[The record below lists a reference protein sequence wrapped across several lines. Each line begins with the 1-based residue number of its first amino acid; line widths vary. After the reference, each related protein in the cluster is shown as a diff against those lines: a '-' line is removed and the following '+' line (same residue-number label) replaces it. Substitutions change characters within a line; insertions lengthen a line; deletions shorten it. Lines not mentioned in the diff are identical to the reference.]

1 VSFCHD
7 DVKVHLKFH
16 VFEDLDFDFLI
27 GHPIKALLEDAPKLG
42 CLNINIGKE
51 SLLVPIIR
59 STNCLVED
67 PSISEP
73 IEDVMATFTLDPPD
87 SDLKRDVEGNPEEVI
102 EDDEDS
108 DETFELPETEKSSRP
123 PIELKPLPSG
133 LRYAFLNSD
142 VESPVI
148 ISDKLSEE
156 EIAKLIAVMKKHR
169 LVLGYAQQDLK
180 GISPALTHQIPLDP
194 EIAPSRAPT
203 KVE

>member
-1 VSFCHD
+1 MEPIQLHSPSSSFRCHIQDHDVDALYNPTVRANLMSDEFALAFLGNRALTPTDRKFKRPSGSLVNSYGELKNVSFCHD
-7 DVKVHLKFH
+7 DVKVHLNFH

-73 IEDVMATFTLDPPD
+73 IEDVMATSTLDPPD
-87 SDLKRDVEGNPEEVI
+87 SDLERDVEGNPEEVI

-108 DETFELPETEKSSRP
+108 D
-123 PIELKPLPSG
+123 
-133 LRYAFLNSD
+133 
-142 VESPVI
+142 
-148 ISDKLSEE
+148 
-156 EIAKLIAVMKKHR
+156 
-169 LVLGYAQQDLK
+169 
-180 GISPALTHQIPLDP
+180 
-194 EIAPSRAPT
+194 
-203 KVE
+203 

>member
-1 VSFCHD
+1 MSDEFALAFLGNQLLTPTDKQLKRPSGSLMSSYGVLKNVSFWHD
-7 DVKVHLKFH
+7 DVKVRLNFH

-73 IEDVMATFTLDPPD
+73 IEDVMATSTLDPPD
-87 SDLKRDVEGNPEEVI
+87 SDLERDVEGNPEEVI

-108 DETFELPETEKSSRP
+108 DETFELPETEKS
-123 PIELKPLPSG
+123 
-133 LRYAFLNSD
+133 
-142 VESPVI
+142 
-148 ISDKLSEE
+148 
-156 EIAKLIAVMKKHR
+156 
-169 LVLGYAQQDLK
+169 
-180 GISPALTHQIPLDP
+180 
-194 EIAPSRAPT
+194 
-203 KVE
+203 